1 MTTSS
6 MAFPVVLVLTCA
18 AMVGP
23 AAVVP
28 RAQTTEANDPFH
40 NVAWLI
46 GRWEGTS
53 EGKAGSGTVER
64 TYDRILGGRFIR
76 VQNRSAYPP
85 QEKNPKGEVHED
97 LGILSVDTA
106 AGRLVLRQFH
116 TEGFVNEYVQDVSAS
131 FSRLVLVT
139 EAIENIPSGWRA
151 RETYAVLNPDEFEE
165 IFELAAPGKDF
176 EPYSRT
182 HLRRVK

>member
-76 VQNRSAYPP
+76 VQNRSTYPP

-97 LGILSVDTA
+97 LVMIGSPH
-106 AGRLVLRQFH
+106 RL
-116 TEGFVNEYVQDVSAS
+116 
-131 FSRLVLVT
+131 
-139 EAIENIPSGWRA
+139 P
-151 RETYAVLNPDEFEE
+151 
-165 IFELAAPGKDF
+165 
-176 EPYSRT
+176 
-182 HLRRVK
+182 LRRRCVHEQLRLTDLLA